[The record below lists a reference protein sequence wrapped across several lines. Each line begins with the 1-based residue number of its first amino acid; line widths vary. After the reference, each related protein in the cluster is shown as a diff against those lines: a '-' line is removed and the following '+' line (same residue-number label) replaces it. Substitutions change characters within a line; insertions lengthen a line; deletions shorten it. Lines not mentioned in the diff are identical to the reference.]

1 VDVKVILLTGNLGES
16 KCEGFAE
23 VPFTLLDAL
32 GRPAL
37 HYVIDRLRQAGLEA
51 GDISVL
57 SNLRPPSAVY
67 SQRVVERLG
76 LSWTNYSGAS
86 LVRAAE
92 GKFAEYAHAGAEVI
106 LVVQAGA
113 YAEIDYEGLI
123 QFHLESQN
131 RVTSVS
137 DDDGLVGAFAISASR
152 RNDAAYLFRHN
163 LQSCRT
169 TSVPYITRGYVN
181 RLQNAADFRQLIVDA
196 FAEQNS
202 IRPVGRQVRPGVWL
216 GAGARLEREAR
227 IVAPA
232 FIGAGARICKSAVV
246 TRCSNVERFAFV
258 DCGTIVENATVLPSS
273 YVGAGLDVSH
283 AVVGFRRIA
292 HLDRKIE
299 IEVRDRRLLAPAPKA
314 VAWRL
319 AGATAAAME
328 FLRRSW
334 RPERV
339 PAPTAVPELP
349 PQIAIES
356 EPADVSANNDLQQV
370 ALDGQPIQY
379 PNNVAAMRRYGNQ

>member
-1 VDVKVILLTGNLGES
+1 MDVKVILLTGNLGES

-37 HYVIDRLRQAGLEA
+37 HYVIERLRQAGLGS

-57 SNLRPPSAVY
+57 SNLRPAAAAY
-67 SQRVVERLG
+67 SQRVVEHLG

-131 RVTSVS
+131 RVTCVS
-137 DDDGLVGAFAISASR
+137 DDDGSVGTFAISSSR
-152 RNDAAYLFRHN
+152 RNDAAYLFRHD

-169 TSVPYITRGYVN
+169 TSVPFMMRGYVN
-181 RLQNAADFRQLIVDA
+181 RLRNAADFRQLIVDA
-196 FAEQNS
+196 FAEENA
-202 IRPVGRQVRPGVWL
+202 IRPVGRQIRPGVWA
-216 GAGARLEREAR
+216 GAGARIEREAR

-232 FIGAGARICKSAVV
+232 YVGAGAKVCKSAVI
-246 TRCSNVERFAFV
+246 TRGSSVERCAFI
-258 DCGTIVENATVLPSS
+258 DCGTVVENATVLPSS

-283 AVVGFRRIA
+283 AVLGFRRIA
-292 HLDRKIE
+292 HLNRQIE
-299 IEVRDRRLLAPAPKA
+299 IEVHDRRLLAPVPKA
-314 VAWRL
+314 AMWRVAGL
-319 AGATAAAME
+319 TATAME
-328 FLRRSW
+328 FLRRAWSPD
-334 RPERV
+334 RAPI
-339 PAPTAVPELP
+339 PAPTPELP
-349 PQIAIES
+349 PQIATDAETDV
-356 EPADVSANNDLQQV
+356 PAGNELQHV
-370 ALDGQPIQY
+370 AINGQPIDY
-379 PNNVAAMRRYGNQ
+379 PNNVAVMRRYGNQ

>member
-32 GRPAL
+32 GRPVL
-37 HYVIDRLRQAGLEA
+37 QHVIERLRQAGLGT

-57 SNLRPPSAVY
+57 SNLRSAAAGY

-131 RVTSVS
+131 RVTCVS
-137 DDDGLVGAFAISASR
+137 DDDGLVGTFAISASR

-169 TSVPYITRGYVN
+169 TSVPYITRNYVN
-181 RLQNAADFRQLIVDA
+181 RLRNAADFRQLIVDA
-196 FAEQNS
+196 FAEENS
-202 IRPVGRQVRPGVWL
+202 IRPIGRQIRPGIWAAP
-216 GAGARLEREAR
+216 GAQIEREAR

-232 FIGAGARICKSAVV
+232 YVGVGAKVCKSAVI
-246 TRCSNVERFAFV
+246 TRGSNVERCAFV
-258 DCGTIVENATVLPSS
+258 DCGTVLENATVLPSS

-283 AVVGFRRIA
+283 AVIGFRRIA
-292 HLDRKIE
+292 HLHRKIE
-299 IEVRDRRLLAPAPKA
+299 IEVHDRRLLALAPKA
-314 VAWRL
+314 AIWRVAGL
-319 AGATAAAME
+319 AAAAME
-328 FLRRSW
+328 FLRRGWSPD
-334 RPERV
+334 RAPV
-339 PAPTAVPELP
+339 PVSAPELP
-349 PQIAIES
+349 PQIAIEP
-356 EPADVSANNDLQQV
+356 EGAEVSPNNELQHI
-370 ALDGQPIQY
+370 ALDGQPIEY
-379 PNNVAAMRRYGNQ
+379 PNNVAVMRRYGNQ

>member
-1 VDVKVILLTGNLGES
+1 LTGNLGDS

-37 HYVIDRLRQAGLEA
+37 YYVIERLRQAGLGSE
-51 GDISVL
+51 DISVL
-57 SNLRPPSAVY
+57 SNLRSPAAAY

-76 LSWTNYSGAS
+76 LSWTNFSGES

-137 DDDGLVGAFAISASR
+137 DDDGLVGTFAISASR
-152 RNDAAYLFRHN
+152 RNDAAFLFRHN
-163 LQSCRT
+163 LQACRT
-169 TSVPYITRGYVN
+169 TSLPYSTRGYVN

-202 IRPVGRQVRPGVWL
+202 IRPLGRQLRPGVW
-216 GAGARLEREAR
+216 
-227 IVAPA
+227 V
-232 FIGAGARICKSAVV
+232 GAGARIEREARVIAPAYIGAGAKVCKSAVV
-246 TRCSNVERFAFV
+246 TRCSNIERCALV
-258 DCGTIVENATVLPSS
+258 DCGTVVENATVLPSS

-283 AVVGFRRIA
+283 AVLGFRRIA
-292 HLDRKIE
+292 HLNRKIE
-299 IEVRDRRLLAPAPKA
+299 IEVHDRRLLAPVPKA
-314 VAWRL
+314 AAWRV
-319 AGATAAAME
+319 AGMASAAVE
-328 FLRRSW
+328 FLQRGW
-334 RPERV
+334 KPERPPV
-339 PAPTAVPELP
+339 PAPELS
-349 PQIAIES
+349 PQIAIEP
-356 EPADVSANNDLQQV
+356 EPVDISASGELPQIAAESNPV
-370 ALDGQPIQY
+370 AVL
-379 PNNVAAMRRYGNQ
+379 RRYGNQ

>member
-16 KCEGFAE
+16 KCEGFGE
-23 VPFTLLDAL
+23 VPFTLLEAL
-32 GRPAL
+32 GRPVL
-37 HYVIDRLRQAGLEA
+37 HHVIERLRKAGLEA
-51 GDISVL
+51 ADMSVL
-57 SNLRPPSAVY
+57 SNLRPASAAF

-76 LSWTNYSGAS
+76 LSWTNYTGAS

-106 LVVQAGA
+106 LVIQAGS

-131 RVTSVS
+131 RVTCVS
-137 DDDGLVGAFAISASR
+137 DEDGLVGTFAISASR

-169 TSVPYITRGYVN
+169 TSVPYLTRGYVN
-181 RLQNAADFRQLIVDA
+181 RLRNAADFRQMIVDA

-202 IRPVGRQVRPGVWL
+202 IRPLGRQLRPGIWV
-216 GAGARLEREAR
+216 GAGTHIERGAR

-232 FIGAGARICKSAVV
+232 FIGTGAKICKSAVV
-246 TRCSNVERFAFV
+246 TRGSNIERCAFI

-273 YVGAGLDVSH
+273 YVGAGLDVSR
-283 AVVGFRRIA
+283 AVLGFRRIA

-299 IEVRDRRLLAPAPKA
+299 IEVHDRRLLAPAPKA
-314 VAWRL
+314 AAWRI
-319 AGATAAAME
+319 AGLTAAAIE
-328 FLRRSW
+328 SVRRGWMPDSA
-334 RPERV
+334 PV
-339 PAPTAVPELP
+339 PANAELP
-349 PQIAIES
+349 PQIATDPD
-356 EPADVSANNDLQQV
+356 PADLSAGNELQHV
-370 ALDGQPIQY
+370 AINGQPIQY
-379 PNNVAAMRRYGNQ
+379 PNNIAVMRRYGNQ

>member
-1 VDVKVILLTGNLGES
+1 MDVKVILLAGNLGES
-16 KCEGFAE
+16 KCEGFGE

-32 GRPAL
+32 GRPVL
-37 HYVIDRLRQAGLEA
+37 HHVIERLRQAGLDA

-57 SNLRPPSAVY
+57 SNLRPASAAY

-106 LVVQAGA
+106 LVIQAGA

-131 RVTSVS
+131 RVTCVS
-137 DDDGLVGAFAISASR
+137 DDDGLVGTFAISSSR

-169 TSVPYITRGYVN
+169 TSVPYMTRGYVN
-181 RLQNAADFRQLIVDA
+181 RLRNAADFRQLIVDA
-196 FAEQNS
+196 FAEANS
-202 IRPVGRQVRPGVWL
+202 IRPVGRQLRPGIWT
-216 GAGARLEREAR
+216 GAGARIERGAR

-232 FIGAGARICKSAVV
+232 YIGAGAKVCKSAVI
-246 TRCSNVERFAFV
+246 TRCSNVERCAFV
-258 DCGTIVENATVLPSS
+258 DCGTVVENATVLPAS

-283 AVVGFRRIA
+283 VVVGFRRIA
-292 HLDRKIE
+292 HLNREIE
-299 IEVRDRRLLAPAPKA
+299 IEVHDPRLLAPVPKA
-314 VAWRL
+314 AMWRL
-319 AGATAAAME
+319 AAMAAAAME
-328 FLRRSW
+328 FLRRGW
-334 RPERV
+334 GPDRV
-339 PAPTAVPELP
+339 PVAVPGPELP
-349 PQIAIES
+349 PQIAT
-356 EPADVSANNDLQQV
+356 EPEAPGASANSELQHV
-370 ALDGQPIQY
+370 AINGQPIQY
-379 PNNVAAMRRYGNQ
+379 PNNVAVMRRYGNQ

>member
-1 VDVKVILLTGNLGES
+1 
-16 KCEGFAE
+16 
-23 VPFTLLDAL
+23 
-32 GRPAL
+32 
-37 HYVIDRLRQAGLEA
+37 
-51 GDISVL
+51 
-57 SNLRPPSAVY
+57 
-67 SQRVVERLG
+67 
-76 LSWTNYSGAS
+76 
-86 LVRAAE
+86 VRAAE

-131 RVTSVS
+131 RVTCVS
-137 DDDGLVGAFAISASR
+137 DDEGLVGTFAISASR
-152 RNDAAYLFRHN
+152 RNDAAFLFRHN

-202 IRPVGRQVRPGVWL
+202 IRPVGRQIRPGVWL

-232 FIGAGARICKSAVV
+232 YIGAGARVCRSAVV

-258 DCGTIVENATVLPSS
+258 DCGTIIENASVLPSS

-283 AVVGFRRIA
+283 AVLGFRRIA

-299 IEVRDRRLLAPAPKA
+299 IEVHDRRLLAPAPKA
-314 VAWRL
+314 AAWRL

-328 FLRRSW
+328 FLRRGW
-334 RPERV
+334 RPEHV
-339 PAPTAVPELP
+339 PAPVTTPELP
-349 PQIAIES
+349 PQIAIEP
-356 EPADVSANNDLQQV
+356 EPADVSANSDLQHI

-379 PNNVAAMRRYGNQ
+379 PNNVAVMRRYGNQ

>member
-1 VDVKVILLTGNLGES
+1 LTGNLGES

-37 HYVIDRLRQAGLEA
+37 YHVVDGLHRAGLYNR
-51 GDISVL
+51 DICVL
-57 SNLRPPSAVY
+57 SNLRSPAAAY
-67 SQRVVERLG
+67 SQRIVERMG
-76 LSWTNYSGAS
+76 LSWTNFSGAS

-106 LVVQAGA
+106 LVIQAGA

-131 RVTSVS
+131 RVTCVS
-137 DDDGLVGAFAISASR
+137 DDDGLVGTFAISASR

-163 LQSCRT
+163 LQACRT
-169 TSVPYITRGYVN
+169 TSVPYSTRGYVN
-181 RLQNAADFRQLIVDA
+181 RLQNAADFRQLVVDA

-202 IRPVGRQVRPGVWL
+202 IRPSGRQLRPGVWV
-216 GAGARLEREAR
+216 GAGACIEREAR

-232 FIGAGARICKSAVV
+232 YIGEGAKVCRSAVV
-246 TRCSNVERFAFV
+246 TRCSNIERNALV
-258 DCGTIVENATVLPSS
+258 DCGTVVENATVLPSS

-292 HLDRKIE
+292 HLNRKIE
-299 IEVRDRRLLAPAPKA
+299 IEIHDRRLLAPVPKA
-314 VAWRL
+314 AMWRVAGM
-319 AGATAAAME
+319 ASAAME
-328 FLRRSW
+328 FLQRGWAPGRS
-334 RPERV
+334 
-339 PAPTAVPELP
+339 PAPAPELP
-349 PQIAIES
+349 PEIAIEP
-356 EPADVSANNDLQQV
+356 EPAEISTESELQQI
-370 ALDGQPIQY
+370 AAD
-379 PNNVAAMRRYGNQ
+379 PNIAVLRRYGNQ